1 MRIVSI
7 LILLT
12 AKCYRFTDCNPLFCL
27 SVYMNVS
34 CITRY
39 LSICIILIFSF
50 FCCNCIFSLVL
61 CFLVFLLFCLSFY
74 LIISNRKNFFRPDI
88 CHIIC
93 RNISVYRCRLNC
105 CSILICYLLYLISIF
120 GSNFEAK
127 TFSFCYFFCILI
139 ITIIGYIRFAAIC
152 IHYLDSTAVHI
163 TLLDLYGYCLCDIC
177 LRCLCLLRISCLL
190 YISSLLCGSCRT
202 LIRSYLLNRCLPA
215 IRVLSSV
222 LCLAVRSLFFLLW
235 LFFRHAGILAA
246 LAGTHMCA

>member
-7 LILLT
+7 LIFIT
-12 AKCYRFTDCNPLFCL
+12 AKCYLLTDRDPLFCR
-27 SVYMNVS
+27 SVFMSFS
-34 CITRY
+34 CSTRY
-39 LSICIILIFSF
+39 LSICIILIFRF
-50 FCCNCIFSLVL
+50 FCCSCIFRLVL

-74 LIISNRKNFFRPDI
+74 LIISNRKNFFRLDI

-93 RNISVYRCRLNC
+93 RNVSVYRCRLNC

-120 GSNFEAK
+120 SSNFKAK
-127 TFSFCYFFCILI
+127 AFSCCYFFCILI
-139 ITIIGYIRFAAIC
+139 ITVIGYISFTAIC

-163 TLLDLYGYCLCDIC
+163 TLLDLYGYCLCGIC
-177 LRCLCLLRISCLL
+177 LCCLCLLCIDRLLCISCLL
-190 YISSLLCGSCRT
+190 CGSRRT

-215 IRVLSSV
+215 ICVLCSV

>member
-1 MRIVSI
+1 MNRTSNNRSGLFLLEIMIAILFFAMVSAVCLRSFARAHTLSQEASDMNQAMSHI
-7 LILLT
+7 ENVAELLKSADNAVLDDSEQT
-12 AKCYRFTDCNPLFCL
+12 VNPVSYTHLDVYKRQPLFCL

-139 ITIIGYIRFAAIC
+139 ITIKMCIRDRR
-152 IHYLDSTAVHI
+152 Y
-163 TLLDLYGYCLCDIC
+163 
-177 LRCLCLLRISCLL
+177 
-190 YISSLLCGSCRT
+190 SSLLHPHHPS
-202 LIRSYLLNRCLPA
+202 LL
-215 IRVLSSV
+215 
-222 LCLAVRSLFFLLW
+222 
-235 LFFRHAGILAA
+235 
-246 LAGTHMCA
+246 